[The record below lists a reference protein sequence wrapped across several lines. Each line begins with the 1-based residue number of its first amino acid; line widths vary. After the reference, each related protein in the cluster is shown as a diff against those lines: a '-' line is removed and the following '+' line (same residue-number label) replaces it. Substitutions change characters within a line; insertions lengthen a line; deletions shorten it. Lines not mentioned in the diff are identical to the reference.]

1 VLVFISSLG
10 FFITPSL
17 LGGGR
22 TMMAAMIIEQEA
34 DIYLDWPMASAIATV
49 LLAVTLVLYLAYGRL
64 ARVDV
69 TRGLR

>member
-1 VLVFISSLG
+1 
-10 FFITPSL
+10 
-17 LGGGR
+17 
-22 TMMAAMIIEQEA
+22 
-34 DIYLDWPMASAIATV
+34 V